1 MAFMAASAS
10 LKAVEGGVAV
20 LKRSTVGAIPRASFA
35 RCTAYYAALR
45 RQLVDAGVIIDE
57 EGGKVFS
64 DDQFFSSASAAAAV
78 VRGLASDANG
88 WVANE
93 DTNLGDLLRKIRD

>member
-35 RCTAYYAALR
+35 RCTEIKLEHSER
-45 RQLVDAGVIIDE
+45 EHESTQ
-57 EGGKVFS
+57 
-64 DDQFFSSASAAAAV
+64 
-78 VRGLASDANG
+78 
-88 WVANE
+88 
-93 DTNLGDLLRKIRD
+93 RKHETT